1 MPSANVIISTRL
13 CRVQGRLV
21 AFAVGWSGC
30 GPAIPPTV
38 EML

>member
-21 AFAVGWSGC
+21 AFAVG
-30 GPAIPPTV
+30 
-38 EML
+38 